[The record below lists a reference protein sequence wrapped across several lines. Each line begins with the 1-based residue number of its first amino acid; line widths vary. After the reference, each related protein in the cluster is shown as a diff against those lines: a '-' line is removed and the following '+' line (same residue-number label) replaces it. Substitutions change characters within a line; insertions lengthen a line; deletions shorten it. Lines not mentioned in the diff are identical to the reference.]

1 MRIERAELREIP
13 LRLRE
18 YFEISSGG
26 KQDRRI
32 LLLTL
37 RGEGLEGWGECVV
50 GEDPS
55 YSYETTETAWH
66 VLTDFILPRIVG
78 RQAAGPEEVLA
89 PVTWI
94 RGHRMAKAA
103 VEMASWDL
111 AARMDG
117 VSLSR
122 KLGGTRDRVPVGV
135 SVGIQKT
142 DEILHEKVA
151 GYVED
156 GYARVKIKIKPGRDV
171 EMLAGLRTRFPD
183 VALMADANSAYTLA
197 DADRLA
203 ELDPLD
209 LMMIEQPLSYDDF
222 LDHARLQ
229 ARLKTPVCLDESIES
244 VGDLELALELG
255 SCRIVNIKPGRVG
268 GHASSRRIHDL
279 MKSRALPVW
288 CGGMLESGVGR
299 AHNVALA
306 SLAGFTL
313 PGDISASRRYWERDI
328 VDPEFE
334 VADGHMRVPDGVGI
348 GVEPDVER
356 IEALTV
362 RRVVFGG

>member
-1 MRIERAELREIP
+1 MKIDRAHLREIP
-13 LRLRE
+13 LRLKE

-37 RGEGLEGWGECVV
+37 EGEGFEAWGECVV
-50 GEDPS
+50 GEDPG

-66 VLTDFILPRIVG
+66 MLNDFILPAVVG
-78 RQAAGPEEVLA
+78 RDADGPEDVLA
-89 PVTWI
+89 PIRWI
-94 RGHRMAKAA
+94 RGHRMAKAS
-103 VEMASWDL
+103 VEMAAWDL

-122 KLGGTRDRVPVGV
+122 KLGGTRSAVAVGV
-135 SVGIQKT
+135 SVGIQKS
-142 DEILHEKVA
+142 DEALHEKVA
-151 GYVED
+151 GYVAA

-171 EMLAGLRTRFPD
+171 EMLAGLRERFPD
-183 VALMADANSAYTLA
+183 VRLMADANSAYRLT
-197 DADRLA
+197 DAARLR
-203 ELDPLD
+203 ELDALH
-209 LMMIEQPLSYDDF
+209 LMMIEQPLSHEDF
-222 LDHARLQ
+222 LEHARLQ
-229 ARLKTPVCLDESIES
+229 EQLDTPICLDESIES
-244 VGDLELALELG
+244 VDDLDLALKLG

-268 GHASSRRIHDL
+268 GHASSKRIHDL
-279 MKSRALPVW
+279 MVSRGMPAW

-306 SLAGFTL
+306 SLPGFTL

-334 VADGHMRVPDGVGI
+334 VSNGEMRVPSGPGI
-348 GVEPDVER
+348 GVEPDRER
-356 IEALTV
+356 IAELTV
-362 RRVVFGG
+362 REATFG

>member
-1 MRIERAELREIP
+1 MKIDRAELREIP
-13 LRLRE
+13 LRLKE

-32 LLLTL
+32 LLLRL
-37 RGEGLEGWGECVV
+37 RGEGLDGWGECVV

-66 VLTDFILPRIVG
+66 ILTDFILPRVIG
-78 RQAAGPEEVLA
+78 QEAEGPEDVLT
-89 PVTWI
+89 PVAWI

-103 VEMASWDL
+103 VEMAAWDL

-117 VSLSR
+117 VSLSK
-122 KLGGTRDRVPVGV
+122 KLGGTRSAVPVGV
-135 SVGIQKT
+135 SVGLQRT
-142 DEILHEKVA
+142 DEALHEKVA
-151 GYVED
+151 GYVEE
-156 GYARVKIKIKPGRDV
+156 GYARVKIKIKPGRDID
-171 EMLAGLRTRFPD
+171 MLAGLRERFPD
-183 VALMADANSAYTLA
+183 VRFMADANSAYTLA
-197 DADRLA
+197 DAPRLR
-203 ELDPLD
+203 ELDPIG

-229 ARLKTPVCLDESIES
+229 EQLETPVCLDESIES

-268 GHASSRRIHDL
+268 GHASSKRIHDV
-279 MKSRALPVW
+279 MEARGLPVW

-306 SLAGFTL
+306 SLKGFTL

-328 VDPEFE
+328 VEPEFE
-334 VADGHMRVPDGVGI
+334 AVGGEMRVPDGVGI
-348 GVEPDVER
+348 GVEPDEER

-362 RRVVFGG
+362 RRAAFW